1 METAFQISAQ
11 LGFYDILVLYGGQG
25 SRSTEEVMCLVE
37 HVVFVQQFTEYLE
50 ITRLYGAG
58 EVLYFLEIGI
68 DAPLSGFM
76 RDDGQAYSQF
86 LVFVP
91 VCIRTSFVDGH
102 VSFGS
107 LMGNVELV

>member
-1 METAFQISAQ
+1 
-11 LGFYDILVLYGGQG
+11 
-25 SRSTEEVMCLVE
+25 
-37 HVVFVQQFTEYLE
+37 
-50 ITRLYGAG
+50 
-58 EVLYFLEIGI
+58 
-68 DAPLSGFM
+68 M